1 MSVAEKSTEKTLVGK
16 VVSDA
21 RDKTIAVEIEWSTR
35 HARYRKV
42 QKKFTKLHVHDANNE
57 CAVGDKV
64 RVKECRP
71 FSKSK
76 TWMLVEVLEKG
87 INK

>member
-1 MSVAEKSTEKTLVGK
+1 MSVAEKSVGKTIVGK

-35 HARYRKV
+35 HARYHKV
-42 QKKFTKLHVHDANNE
+42 QKKFTKIHVHDANNE
-57 CAVGDKV
+57 CSVGDKV

-71 FSKSK
+71 LSKNKS
-76 TWMLVEVLEKG
+76 WMLVEILEKG